1 MCRLQSKTFLI
12 KDIPFRNMNE
22 GRKYRL
28 NNDVLM
34 PVIGQGTYHMTRK
47 VLYDA
52 MLGAFD
58 CGCALLDTAHS
69 YPNEESIGNELAKIF
84 NGGKY
89 LRKDVFITS
98 KIGDRLDNG
107 MPMGYYFYNSSSCP
121 NHDHKA
127 VVRQQVEDSLKKL
140 RTDYIDLLLIH
151 WPYNDCLEDIWMAM
165 EDLYRQGIV
174 RAIGVSNHKVRHL
187 KRIEKVATVQPMVNQ
202 MYFSPLNIQPD
213 VYNYCQANNI
223 RLEAYSPLM
232 FLRQGI
238 APHFCESDGVK
249 AICKKYNKSVAQVVL
264 RWNIDK
270 GVIPIPKASSL
281 EHIKANYDVFDFS
294 LTEEEVRLIDGF
306 NEDYQYL
313 PESMYC
319 PGY

>member
-1 MCRLQSKTFLI
+1 
-12 KDIPFRNMNE
+12 
-22 GRKYRL
+22 
-28 NNDVLM
+28 
-34 PVIGQGTYHMTRK
+34 
-47 VLYDA
+47 
-52 MLGAFD
+52 
-58 CGCALLDTAHS
+58 
-69 YPNEESIGNELAKIF
+69 
-84 NGGKY
+84 
-89 LRKDVFITS
+89 
-98 KIGDRLDNG
+98 
-107 MPMGYYFYNSSSCP
+107 
-121 NHDHKA
+121 
-127 VVRQQVEDSLKKL
+127 
-140 RTDYIDLLLIH
+140 
-151 WPYNDCLEDIWMAM
+151 MAM

-213 VYNYCQANNI
+213 VYNYCLANNI

-294 LTEEEVRLIDGF
+294 LTEEEVKLIDGF

>member
-1 MCRLQSKTFLI
+1 MCRLQAKTFLI

-98 KIGDRLDNG
+98 KIATGWTMVCLW
-107 MPMGYYFYNSSSCP
+107 
-121 NHDHKA
+121 
-127 VVRQQVEDSLKKL
+127 V
-140 RTDYIDLLLIH
+140 LLLQ
-151 WPYNDCLEDIWMAM
+151 L
-165 EDLYRQGIV
+165 LV
-174 RAIGVSNHKVRHL
+174 LS
-187 KRIEKVATVQPMVNQ
+187 QP
-202 MYFSPLNIQPD
+202 
-213 VYNYCQANNI
+213 
-223 RLEAYSPLM
+223 
-232 FLRQGI
+232 
-238 APHFCESDGVK
+238 
-249 AICKKYNKSVAQVVL
+249 
-264 RWNIDK
+264 
-270 GVIPIPKASSL
+270 
-281 EHIKANYDVFDFS
+281 
-294 LTEEEVRLIDGF
+294 
-306 NEDYQYL
+306 
-313 PESMYC
+313 
-319 PGY
+319 